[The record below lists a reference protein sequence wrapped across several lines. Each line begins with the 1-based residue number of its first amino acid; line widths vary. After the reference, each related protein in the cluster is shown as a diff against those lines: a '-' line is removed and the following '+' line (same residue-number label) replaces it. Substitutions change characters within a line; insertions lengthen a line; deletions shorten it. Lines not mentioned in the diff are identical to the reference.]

1 MTEAVFAYEIGFFV
15 VIEVCKKVKHL
26 VILLSHNE
34 KTPWIFS
41 RGLFCIYVTAFVSHV
56 CYGFLIDIPAFTL
69 YAFANFDEYG
79 LAVPTA
85 GFTF

>member
-1 MTEAVFAYEIGFFV
+1 MTKAVFAYEIGFFV

-41 RGLFCIYVTAFVSHV
+41 RGLFLSFGV
-56 CYGFLIDIPAFTL
+56 CWLFL
-69 YAFANFDEYG
+69 
-79 LAVPTA
+79 
-85 GFTF
+85 

>member
-15 VIEVCKKVKHL
+15 VTEVCKKVKHL

-41 RGLFCIYVTAFVSHV
+41 RGLFEFMSRLLSAMFVKI
-56 CYGFLIDIPAFTL
+56 F
-69 YAFANFDEYG
+69 
-79 LAVPTA
+79 
-85 GFTF
+85 

>member
-15 VIEVCKKVKHL
+15 VIEVCEKVKHL

-41 RGLFCIYVTAFVSHV
+41 RGLFEFMSRLLSAMFVTSF
-56 CYGFLIDIPAFTL
+56 
-69 YAFANFDEYG
+69 
-79 LAVPTA
+79 
-85 GFTF
+85 